1 MPPIDRFELA
11 RHFAARARHRTST
24 RGGNDRKSSFSRD
37 MSNTTASNG
46 DRALSSSASSNDD
59 SGGVSAA
66 FALTLSVVS
75 SVSLVI
81 VNKHLISALGFREG
95 ARERGAAPR
104 DAAPRRDARNDG
116 GRPEIFPEVASG

>member
-1 MPPIDRFELA
+1 
-11 RHFAARARHRTST
+11 
-24 RGGNDRKSSFSRD
+24 

-95 ARERGAAPR
+95 ARERRTAPR
-104 DAAPRRDARNDG
+104 DAATRRDARNDG